1 MFPVLFEVQPYE
13 ARWNDYLNIAKD
25 LKPTLQ
31 QIPGF
36 IRNVRYR
43 SFRRKGWILSLSD
56 WEDEKALIRWRVE
69 SNHHH
74 AQENGRFQILEDYHL
89 RVGEISTTL
98 STFENLET
106 YNWQRY
112 DLTQVGEG
120 QIVTL
125 LETTKSAEW
134 VENTSN
140 EEIVRDLGFEPSSTT
155 GVVSWDIFE
164 AVLTRG
170 NLILLC
176 TWQNALSA
184 DTNTKNWIKKE
195 GNDLRAVRVVRD
207 YGKYDRRE
215 APQYH
220 PRGVFGHV
228 HTTCLIN
235 MSNKRFIK
243 TSAA

>member
-1 MFPVLFEVQPYE
+1 MFSVLFEVQPYE
-13 ARWNDYLNIAKD
+13 ARWNDYLNVAKD

-43 SFRRKGWILSLSD
+43 SLRRKGWILSLSD

-74 AQENGRFQILEDYHL
+74 AQENGRLQILEDYHL
-89 RVGEISTTL
+89 RVGEISTAL
-98 STFENLET
+98 STFERLET

-112 DLTQVGEG
+112 DVTQVGEG

-134 VENTSN
+134 VEKNRS
-140 EEIVRDLGFEPSSTT
+140 EEIVREIGFEPSSTA
-155 GVVSWDIFE
+155 GVVSWDMFE
-164 AVLTRG
+164 AVLSPG

-176 TWQNALSA
+176 TWQDAPSA
-184 DTNTKNWIKKE
+184 VTNTKDWIKKE
-195 GNDLRAVRVVRD
+195 GNIFRAVHVVRD

-215 APQYH
+215 APQYY
-220 PRGVFGHV
+220 PDVAGETLHV
-228 HTTCLIN
+228 
-235 MSNKRFIK
+235 
-243 TSAA
+243 